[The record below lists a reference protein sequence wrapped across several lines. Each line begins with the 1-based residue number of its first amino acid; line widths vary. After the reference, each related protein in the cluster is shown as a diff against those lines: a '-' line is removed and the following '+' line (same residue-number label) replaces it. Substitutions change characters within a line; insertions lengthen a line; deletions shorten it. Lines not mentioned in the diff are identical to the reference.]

1 MQSHTK
7 KPMFFKSPHLGLYI
21 RVVALLSL
29 ALGLSDAGRLLGIN
43 LGATSP
49 LAVLGPTGFVLLG
62 IFALSR
68 LFAGVGLWLKA
79 SWGAVLLVGSTG
91 AEMTLYLARSLDVHM
106 TPFGFAVRTILLVA
120 IITIFGLSFRF
131 SRQQAAD

>member
-1 MQSHTK
+1 
-7 KPMFFKSPHLGLYI
+7 MFFKSPHLGLYI

-29 ALGLSDAGRLLGIN
+29 ALGLSDAGRLLGVN

-49 LAVLGPTGFVLLG
+49 VAVLGPLGFVLLG
-62 IFALSR
+62 IFAMSR

-79 SWGAVLLVGSTG
+79 SWGAVLLVGSTT
-91 AEMTLYLARSLDVHM
+91 AELILYLAGSADIRM
-106 TPFGFAVRTILLVA
+106 TAFGFAVRIILLVA
-120 IITIFGLSFRF
+120 IIAIFGLSFRF